1 MDIRSNKIRSIYFK
15 QIHLV
20 YLFLALIILAPI
32 LRIGYIQTLDM
43 PWGPLPYTT
52 KGGHSYSLLFTF
64 LQYIGDIFTQAVTQ
78 KILLLWIFSLSGI
91 GVHRLISRLPAMR
104 KFKDAAYLAGI
115 LYTFNPFVYTR
126 LMAGQWLV
134 LLGYALL
141 PWAVGSFWQLME
153 RPGWRQTAIA
163 SSWTIAVGLTSI
175 HAVGFVLLLHTML
188 FASKGRQQLR
198 KRSVM
203 VAAASAAWLV
213 VNSIWLVP
221 LLLGHSHTASQ
232 ISSFG
237 PSQLQA
243 FKTRGTVAGS
253 VPLSALLLEGF
264 WADGQGR
271 YYLPSH
277 LGWWWY
283 IAVALLG
290 AIIVYG
296 AAVVLW
302 QRDRLG
308 IVLLVAG
315 LIAWWLGMGVGSSW
329 SAGTTNFL
337 VHYIPFYKG
346 YREPQKW
353 LMVLALLY
361 SYLAAVG
368 IAHIVPLM
376 KRVPWRQPAIY
387 CAMLLPILITPLLL
401 WGASRQLVSA
411 EYPSDWATAERTLDA
426 DHSNYQVLV
435 LPWHE
440 YLPISFAKRV
450 VANPANHYFT
460 QQLIISDN
468 PELAGVPPA
477 ESTPLYRQIDN
488 TLLPEANFRTDA
500 AAQLAPYHVKYVLLL
515 KEADWQN
522 YGWIHKQT
530 GFTLIQNS
538 QTIQLYKLQ

>member
-1 MDIRSNKIRSIYFK
+1 MVKRNYVL
-15 QIHLV
+15 LV
-20 YLFLALIILAPI
+20 VVIILP
-32 LRIGYIQTLDM
+32 LFEPGYVMTFDM
-43 PWGPLPYTT
+43 PWGPRILNQSSNSST
-52 KGGHSYSLLFTF
+52 SLLFHILYLLAKIITSQLTEKLLF
-64 LQYIGDIFTQAVTQ
+64 ISIFFIGA
-78 KILLLWIFSLSGI
+78 L
-91 GVHRLISRLPAMR
+91 GVHKLLIQSKLLG
-104 KFKDAAYLAGI
+104 KFRDEAYLAGI
-115 LYTFNPFVYTR
+115 LYTLNPFVYTR

-141 PWAVGSFWQLME
+141 PWAVGSFWRLME
-153 RPGWRQTAIA
+153 RPSWRQTAIA
-163 SSWTIAVGLTSI
+163 SGWTIAVGLTSI
-175 HAVGFVLLLHTML
+175 HVVGFVLLLHTML
-188 FASKGRQQLR
+188 FVSKGQQQLR
-198 KRSVM
+198 KRSLM
-203 VAAASAAWLV
+203 VAAASVAWLV

-243 FKTRGTVAGS
+243 FRTRGTVAGS

-283 IAVALLG
+283 IAVSLLA
-290 AIIVYG
+290 AIIICG
-296 AAVVLW
+296 AYVVIRK
-302 QRDRLG
+302 RDRLG
-308 IVLLVAG
+308 ILLLISGV
-315 LIAWWLGMGVGSSW
+315 IAWWLGMGVGSSW

-353 LMVLALLY
+353 LMILALLY
-361 SYLAAVG
+361 SYLAAIG
-368 IAHIVPLM
+368 LAHILPLI

-401 WGASRQLVSA
+401 WGAGGQLVSA

-450 VANPANHYFT
+450 VANPANHYFK
-460 QQLIISDN
+460 QAMIISDN
-468 PELAGVPPA
+468 PELSGDPPA
-477 ESTPLYRQIDN
+477 ETTPLYKLLDN
-488 TLLPEANFRTDA
+488 QVIPLANQRTDA
-500 AAQLAPYHVKYVLLL
+500 AAELASYHVKYILLL
-515 KEADWQN
+515 KEADWRS
-522 YGWIHKQT
+522 YGWVGKQT
-530 GFTLIQNS
+530 GYQSIQN
-538 QTIQLYKLQ
+538 TAHIQLFKLK